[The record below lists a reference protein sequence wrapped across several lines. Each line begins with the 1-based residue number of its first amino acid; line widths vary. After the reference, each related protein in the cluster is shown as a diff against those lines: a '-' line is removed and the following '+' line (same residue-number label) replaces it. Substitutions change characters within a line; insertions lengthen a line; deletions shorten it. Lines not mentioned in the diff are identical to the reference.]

1 MRGHGTR
8 RRSNGKLNKISGKPF
23 LVWGLLWYS
32 PFTLVSCISHRWS
45 VDRIAGALDELSAV
59 CELVL
64 STDRVCKDLTS
75 FQNNRPEVLPMKL
88 KLRAT
93 ISSVSVVLVSL
104 IGLVSGCSQPDNPTP
119 TAAAP
124 PPAPQPSEL
133 KLPKIAGKTF
143 DPASNPRYKKMQD
156 NMAKQSGSSPD

>member
-1 MRGHGTR
+1 
-8 RRSNGKLNKISGKPF
+8 
-23 LVWGLLWYS
+23 
-32 PFTLVSCISHRWS
+32 
-45 VDRIAGALDELSAV
+45 
-59 CELVL
+59 
-64 STDRVCKDLTS
+64 
-75 FQNNRPEVLPMKL
+75 MKL